1 MSRILI
7 VEDEQHIAEGLRFNL
22 IAERHQ
28 VEVVDTGEA
37 ALALVAA
44 DASRFDLVIL
54 DVMLPGI
61 DGFGVVASFR
71 RSAVFVPVLMLTAR
85 GRPEDVLRGFE
96 SGADD
101 YLAKPFELPILI
113 ARVQG
118 LLRRREWFRLGLDRE
133 PAAPILSGQF
143 TFRGRTLDFEQ
154 LEVRMGEKTLSLTLM
169 EASLL
174 RYLVEHEGRPV
185 SRKAILENVW
195 NVHEDTDTRAIDNF
209 IVRLRRYLEDQP
221 SSPRH
226 LQTVRGV
233 GYRFVADPG

>member
-44 DASRFDLVIL
+44 DAGRFELVIL

-71 RSAVFVPVLMLTAR
+71 RSGAFVPVLMLTAR

-96 SGADD
+96 AGADD

-118 LLRRREWFRLGLDRE
+118 LLRRREWFRLGLDRQ
-133 PAAPILSGQF
+133 PAAPMS
-143 TFRGRTLDFEQ
+143 
-154 LEVRMGEKTLSLTLM
+154 V
-169 EASLL
+169 
-174 RYLVEHEGRPV
+174 RPV
-185 SRKAILENVW
+185 FLSRAN
-195 NVHEDTDTRAIDNF
+195 
-209 IVRLRRYLEDQP
+209 
-221 SSPRH
+221 PR
-226 LQTVRGV
+226 
-233 GYRFVADPG
+233 F